1 MKHKQRAA
9 KIKRQLEIINAAK
22 AGKRD
27 LTPEEQAEVDTL
39 QREIDALTVEIEA
52 ESDPGSTG
60 GDPPPDNGQRSLG
73 GGQPQPQVVP
83 QPPAPGVDATRQ
95 AVEAERQR
103 ITDIMAVCRDF
114 DVDPQEYIDKGTSMD
129 NVRAAILEKLRSGS
143 APIPTG
149 IHVTETGEDEFR
161 RDAAEGLLLRGGV
174 TFENPSQ
181 GAGRFSAMTL
191 RDLAIECLE
200 RSGITDARRMSNDDL
215 LREICTRQYFN
226 PTAAFPTILDNAIN
240 KAYVEGHRQVPVTF
254 DQWTKK
260 GSLKDFKVHDNNY
273 LAGPVG
279 EFLEVPEG
287 GELKNDI
294 PTDAKR
300 PTRKLKTYGK
310 QFTLSRQA
318 FINDDIDLVTRIPAR
333 YAAAARKTI
342 NTQCYRILM
351 DTTRPIYDGKP
362 LFHADHGNLLTTGT
376 GITQASVQAMI
387 MALSTQKDEFDQ
399 PIIVRPAALI
409 VPAGYAFDM
418 YTLFF
423 SPTINTSGNT
433 QAVNPLYRYRDSI
446 VPIEDPTINAL
457 AGGFGNV
464 MPWWLTG
471 VREDTDFIEVD
482 YLNGQEIPTIRRMET
497 PGQLGFVWDIYL
509 DWGINVMDYR
519 GAIKNPGVMV
529 KSPLGTNT

>member
-1 MKHKQRAA
+1 MKRKQRAA
-9 KIKRQLEIINAAK
+9 KIKRQLEIVNAAK
-22 AGKRD
+22 AANRD
-27 LTPEEQAEVDTL
+27 LTPEEQSEVDTL
-39 QREIDALTVEIEA
+39 QRDIDALTLDIDTNGDDE
-52 ESDPGSTG
+52 G
-60 GDPPPDNGQRSLG
+60 GDPPAPDGGQRSLG
-73 GGQPQPQVVP
+73 GGQPQPTP
-83 QPPAPGVDATRQ
+83 QPITTPAPNLDATRQ

-103 ITDIMAVCRDF
+103 ITDIMSMCRDF
-114 DVDPQEYIDKGTSMD
+114 GIDPQSYIDKGSSID
-129 NVRAAILEKLRSGS
+129 NVRAAILDQLRTNSG
-143 APIPTG
+143 PIPTG
-149 IHVTETGEDEFR
+149 VHVTETGEDEFR

-174 TFENPSQ
+174 QFENPSQ

-215 LREICTRQYFN
+215 LREICTRQYYN

-240 KAYVEGHRQVPVTF
+240 KAYVEGHKQVPVTF
-254 DQWTKK
+254 DRWTKK

-287 GELKNDI
+287 GELKGDI

-333 YAAAARKTI
+333 HAAAARKTI

-351 DTTRPIYDGKP
+351 GTKPIHDGLP
-362 LFHADHGNLLTTGT
+362 LFSTNHQNLMPTGT
-376 GITQASVQAMI
+376 KITQAAMQAMI
-387 MALSTQKDEFDQ
+387 MALSTQTDEFGQ
-399 PIIVRPAALI
+399 PIIVRPSGLI

-423 SPTINTSGNT
+423 SPTIHTEGNT
-433 QAVNPLYRYRDSI
+433 QAVNPLYRYKDTI
-446 VPIEDPTINAL
+446 EVIEDPTINAL
-457 AGGFGNV
+457 SGGFGNV

-471 VREDTDFIEVD
+471 AREDTDFIEVD
-482 YLNGQEIPTIRRMET
+482 YLNGQEVPTIRRMET

-509 DWGINVMDYR
+509 DWGINVMDHR
-519 GAIKNPGVMV
+519 GAIKNPGVKV
-529 KSPLGTNT
+529 ESPLA

>member
-1 MKHKQRAA
+1 MNKHKQRAA
-9 KIKRQLEIINAAK
+9 KIKRQMELVNAAK

-52 ESDPGSTG
+52 EGNPEGTG
-60 GDPPPDNGQRSLG
+60 GDPAPDNGQRSLG
-73 GGQPQPQVVP
+73 GGQPQAVP
-83 QPPAPGVDATRQ
+83 QPPAPGGDATRQ

-129 NVRAAILEKLRSGS
+129 NVRAAILEKLRTGSG
-143 APIPTG
+143 PIPTG
-149 IHVTETGEDEFR
+149 VHVTDTGEDEFR

-174 TFENPSQ
+174 AFENPSQ

-215 LREICTRQYFN
+215 LREICTRQYYN

-260 GSLKDFKVHDNNY
+260 GSLKDFKVHDNSY

-287 GELKNDI
+287 GELKGDI

-376 GITQASVQAMI
+376 GITQAAVQAMI

-399 PIIVRPAALI
+399 AIIVRPAALI

-509 DWGINVMDYR
+509 DWGINVMDHR
-519 GAIKNPGVMV
+519 GAIKNPGVKV
-529 KSPLGTNT
+529 NSPLI

>member
-52 ESDPGSTG
+52 EGNPEGTG
-60 GDPPPDNGQRSLG
+60 GDPAPDNGQRSLG
-73 GGQPQPQVVP
+73 GGQPQVVP
-83 QPPAPGVDATRQ
+83 QAPAPGGDATRQ

-149 IHVTETGEDEFR
+149 VHVTETGEDEFR

-215 LREICTRQYFN
+215 LREICTRQYYN

-287 GELKNDI
+287 GELKGDI

-376 GITQASVQAMI
+376 GITQAAVQAMI

-399 PIIVRPAALI
+399 AIIVRPAALI

>member
-22 AGKRD
+22 SGKRD

-52 ESDPGSTG
+52 EGDPGSTG
-60 GDPPPDNGQRSLG
+60 GDPAPDNGQRSLG

-83 QPPAPGVDATRQ
+83 QPPAPGGDATRQ

-114 DVDPQEYIDKGTSMD
+114 DVDPQDYIDKGTSMD
-129 NVRAAILEKLRSGS
+129 NVRAAILEKLRTGSG
-143 APIPTG
+143 PIPTG
-149 IHVTETGEDEFR
+149 VHVTDTGEDEFR

-174 TFENPSQ
+174 AFENPSQ

-215 LREICTRQYFN
+215 LREICTRQYYN

-254 DQWTKK
+254 DLWTKK

-287 GELKNDI
+287 GELKGDI

-351 DTTRPIYDGKP
+351 SDKPIHDGLP
-362 LFHADHGNLLTTGT
+362 LFSTNHQNVLTTGT
-376 GITQASVQAMI
+376 KITQAAMQAMI
-387 MALSTQKDEFDQ
+387 MALSTQTDEFDQ
-399 PIIVRPAALI
+399 AIIVRPAALI

-423 SPTINTSGNT
+423 SPTIHTEGNT
-433 QAVNPLYRYRDSI
+433 QAVNPLYRYKDSI
-446 VPIEDPTINAL
+446 QVIEDPTINAL
-457 AGGFGNV
+457 CGGFGNV

-471 VREDTDFIEVD
+471 AREDTDFIEVD
-482 YLNGQEIPTIRRMET
+482 YLNGQEVPTIRRMET

-509 DWGINVMDYR
+509 DWGINVMDHR
-519 GAIKNPGVMV
+519 GAIKNPGVKV
-529 KSPLGTNT
+529 NSPLI

>member
-52 ESDPGSTG
+52 EGNPEGTG
-60 GDPPPDNGQRSLG
+60 GDPAPDNGQRSLG
-73 GGQPQPQVVP
+73 GGQPQAVP
-83 QPPAPGVDATRQ
+83 QPPAPGGDATRQ

-149 IHVTETGEDEFR
+149 VHVTETGEDEFR

-215 LREICTRQYFN
+215 LREICTRQYYN

-260 GSLKDFKVHDNNY
+260 GSLKDFKVHDNSY

-287 GELKNDI
+287 GELKGDI

-376 GITQASVQAMI
+376 GITQAAVQAMI

-399 PIIVRPAALI
+399 AIIVRPAALI

>member
-1 MKHKQRAA
+1 MKKKQQRT
-9 KIKRQLEIINAAK
+9 KKLQRQQELVNTAK
-22 AGKRD
+22 AAHRE
-27 LTPEEQAEVDTL
+27 LTAEEQNEFDTL
-39 QREIDALTVEIEA
+39 QREIETLNTEIA
-52 ESDPGSTG
+52 EEE
-60 GDPPPDNGQRSLG
+60 QRQLG
-73 GGQPQPQVVP
+73 T
-83 QPPAPGVDATRQ
+83 PAPAATGTGNPAPAAAPAAPSGDEQQRAIQ
-95 AVEAERQR
+95 AERTR
-103 ITDIMAVCRDF
+103 ISEIGTMCRDF
-114 DVDPQEYIDKGTSMD
+114 DMDPQRFIDDGSTVD
-129 NVRAAILEKLRSGS
+129 QVRAAIIEHLRKESG
-143 APIPTG
+143 PIG
-149 IHVTETGEDEFR
+149 AGVHVTGSGEDDFR
-161 RDAAEGLLLRGGV
+161 RDAAEGLILRSGM
-174 TFENPSQ
+174 TLQDAHE
-181 GAGRFSAMTL
+181 GARQLSGMTL

-200 RSGITDARRMSNDDL
+200 RDNVTNARRMNSDEL
-215 LREICTRQYFN
+215 FSTIMQRQYFN
-226 PTAAFPTILDNAIN
+226 PTAAFPTILDQAIE
-240 KAYVEGHRQVPVTF
+240 KSYVEGHRTVPVTF

-273 LAGPVG
+273 IAGPVG
-279 EFLEVPEG
+279 EFEKVPEG

-294 PTDAKR
+294 PKDAKR
-300 PTRKLKTYGK
+300 PTRRIETYGK

-342 NTQCYRILM
+342 NTQCYKVLM
-351 DTTRPIYDGKP
+351 NNPNIYDGKP
-362 LFHADHGNLLTTGT
+362 LFGKDHGNILAKGT
-376 GITQASVQAMI
+376 GITKEAVQAMI

-399 PIIVRPAALI
+399 AIIVRPAALI

-423 SPTINTSGNT
+423 SPTINTEGNT

-497 PGQLGFVWDIYL
+497 AGQLGFVWDIYL
-509 DWGINVMDYR
+509 DWGISVMDYR
-519 GAIKNPGVMV
+519 GAIKTPGV
-529 KSPLGTNT
+529 KIESPLG